1 MLIALVV
8 VDLCLESCPGVGLFS
23 TETLKDGQI
32 LTLVVKR
39 MGRVRAGSTVSLVV
53 GLWLWQGSGVFFLD
67 VCEIRPPLF
76 PVRFH
81 YPNVKDSRMM
91 FFLNMIDG
99 SIHPLFHTST
109 SYLKNRL
116 FSAVKNTIFDD
127 PERSFLI
134 RHLGRVLSMSKIVKA
149 LWWHNNAREIL

>member
-32 LTLVVKR
+32 LTLVVKT

-91 FFLNMIDG
+91 FFFKHDWWVYSPSL
-99 SIHPLFHTST
+99 
-109 SYLKNRL
+109 SYVDVL
-116 FSAVKNTIFDD
+116 
-127 PERSFLI
+127 PEKPFI
-134 RHLGRVLSMSKIVKA
+134 LGCEEHH
-149 LWWHNNAREIL
+149 LWWSRAQFSHQAPGEGPLHVQNCKSPLMT